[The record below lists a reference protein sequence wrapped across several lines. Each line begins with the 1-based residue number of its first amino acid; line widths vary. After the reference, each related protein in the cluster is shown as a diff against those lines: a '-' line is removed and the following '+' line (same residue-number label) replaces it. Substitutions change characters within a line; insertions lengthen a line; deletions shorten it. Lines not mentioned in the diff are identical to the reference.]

1 MQEKERLVV
10 VAKFIRY
17 NIYRN
22 KIINKINM
30 FCLVFSLCL
39 VSHVAGAEIAHETL
53 ATHPGHNVTLPC
65 HGSDKVVF
73 QGGHASQL
81 NPTRIMHNS
90 CGRGIYPIDWCLSGY
105 RIYIRGTVS
114 SSKIR

>member
-1 MQEKERLVV
+1 
-10 VAKFIRY
+10 
-17 NIYRN
+17 
-22 KIINKINM
+22 M

-39 VSHVAGAEIAHETL
+39 VSRVAGAEISHETL

-81 NPTRIMHNS
+81 SRDGTNFVILEAEPEDA
-90 CGRGIYPIDWCLSGY
+90 GGILILH
-105 RIYIRGTVS
+105 
-114 SSKIR
+114 